1 MQLADIN
8 KIMVNVSI
16 EENEDNEFYVGEEPV
31 EENNTVN
38 SHGPMA
44 SANILELANH
54 DRERIEEVKS
64 RIKKDLDAKLH
75 GFRKK
80 DRALLRQ
87 HVQNVNRVMGNI
99 VIDNITATNNL
110 VWACAILVGV
120 KLGLKASRE
129 TIETKEPWWKRRIN

>member
-1 MQLADIN
+1 
-8 KIMVNVSI
+8 
-16 EENEDNEFYVGEEPV
+16 
-31 EENNTVN
+31 
-38 SHGPMA
+38 MA

-64 RIKKDLDAKLH
+64 RIKKDLDAELQ
-75 GFRKK
+75 GFRKE

-87 HVQNVNRVMGNI
+87 HVQNENRVMGNI

-129 TIETKEPWWKRRIN
+129 KIETKEPWWKRRIN